1 VHQPHAKTAQDISRP
16 SLSSAKDAIRMVNP
30 LYELFH
36 GASRHPLQEI
46 PAFVKNGF

>member
-1 VHQPHAKTAQDISRP
+1 MHQTHAKTAQDISRP
-16 SLSSAKDAIRMVNP
+16 SLSSTKDSIRMVKP

-36 GASRHPLQEI
+36 RACWHRLQEI